1 MTRHG
6 LVFSAAILSVIAVPQ
21 GSHSQSV
28 EDGIRIAQAE
38 QQQQPERRPDERRPE
53 RPGQRQQGTPG
64 TQTPAQTPAA
74 PGQQR
79 PPTANAP
86 ARPAA
91 PATAQPAT
99 PQRPTPPAT
108 GQTQPNQPPPGAPT
122 TAQPVTPQRPAPPA
136 TAQTPPNQPP
146 LGAPPPAA
154 QTPPNQRPPAPAAVQ
169 TQPTQPQR
177 QGGPAVPVPGA
188 PPAAQQNVAPPVG
201 QPAAPVQAPAAQ
213 TPAQPGRPV
222 IGQPAAPVPQAP
234 AAPAVQAPV
243 QPGRPV
249 IGQPA
254 APVPQAPAAP
264 AVQAPAQPNRPVLG
278 QPVAPVP
285 QAPTAPAAQVPAQP
299 QRPAAAIVAPA
310 PAALNP
316 AQANAPVDPRTMP
329 QHLEQLRSARHET
342 QEGNRVVIQEADRV
356 IIREGGQ
363 DIIRHNEADRFRFNA
378 REVNVERR
386 GNDTVTVVLRPDGTR
401 IVTETDETG
410 RLLRRVR
417 REPDGR
423 EVIIID
429 NSRGPGFAAGLAVGV
444 AGGLILGLAA
454 PVITIPRERY
464 IVDISAAPAPLLYE
478 TLEAPPLVDIERPYS
493 LDEIR
498 YNVALRDR
506 MRRIDIDSFT
516 FDTGSWEVMPEQQPK
531 LQVVADAMERILSH
545 HPDEVFMVEGHTDAV
560 GNDVDNLSL
569 SDRRAESV
577 AVILTNAYL
586 IPPENLVTQGYG
598 AQYLKIPTDGPSREN
613 RRVTVRR
620 ITPLLQGKVA
630 SR

>member
-21 GSHSQSV
+21 GARSQSV

-38 QQQQPERRPDERRPE
+38 QQQPERRPDERRPE

-64 TQTPAQTPAA
+64 AETPAQTPAA

-86 ARPAA
+86 ARPGAPTTA
-91 PATAQPAT
+91 QPTTPQRPAPPATAQ
-99 PQRPTPPAT
+99 TPP
-108 GQTQPNQPPPGAPT
+108 GQQPPGAPT
-122 TAQPVTPQRPAPPA
+122 TAQPTVPQRPAPPA
-136 TAQTPPNQPP
+136 TAQTPPNQLLP
-146 LGAPPPAA
+146 GAPPAAA

-177 QGGPAVPVPGA
+177 QGGPAAPVPGTPGVPGA
-188 PPAAQQNVAPPVG
+188 PAAQQNVAPPVG
-201 QPAAPVQAPAAQ
+201 RPAAPVQAPAAQ
-213 TPAQPGRPV
+213 APAQPARPVIGQPVAPVPQAPAAPAVQAPAQPTRPVIGQPVAPVPQAPAAPAAQVPAQPTRPV

-234 AAPAVQAPV
+234 AAPA
-243 QPGRPV
+243 
-249 IGQPA
+249 
-254 APVPQAPAAP
+254 
-264 AVQAPAQPNRPVLG
+264 
-278 QPVAPVP
+278 
-285 QAPTAPAAQVPAQP
+285 AQVPAQP
-299 QRPAAAIVAPA
+299 PRPAASVVAPA
-310 PAALNP
+310 PAAVNP

-329 QHLEQLRSARHET
+329 QHLDQLRSARHET
-342 QEGNRVVIQEADRV
+342 QEGNRTVIQEADRV

-386 GNDTVTVVLRPDGTR
+386 GNDTVTVVLRPDGSR

-429 NSRGPGFAAGLAVGV
+429 NSFEPHGPGALAFVV
-444 AGGLILGLAA
+444 NLPA
-454 PVITIPRERY
+454 PVVRIPREVY
-464 IVDISAAPAPLLYE
+464 IRETARATSEDIFF
-478 TLEAPPLVDIERPYS
+478 TLTAPPVERIERRYA

-498 YNVALRDR
+498 FSQPLRER
-506 MRRIDIDSFT
+506 MPRVDIDTVNFE
-516 FDTGSWEVMPEQQPK
+516 TGSWEITPD
-531 LQVVADAMERILSH
+531 QVQRLAFVADGIRRSVQRN
-545 HPDEVFMVEGHTDAV
+545 PREVFLVEGYTDAT

-577 AVILTNAYL
+577 AVAMTNQFGVPA
-586 IPPENLVTQGYG
+586 ENLSTQGYG
-598 AQYLKIPTDGPSREN
+598 KQFLKIPTEGPERAN
-613 RRVTVRR
+613 RRVAVRR
-620 ITPLLQGKVA
+620 ITPLLLGQN
-630 SR
+630 